1 MNEETLL
8 FFIKAAL
15 ENEEHL
21 GDNLKKQCI
30 DYVESLQQKNQQ
42 LKETINKAIEK
53 LYYWGETLN
62 PDFQKEML
70 NILKGVE
77 DNGN

>member
-1 MNEETLL
+1 MIEETLL
-8 FFIKAAL
+8 LFIKATL

-42 LKETINKAIEK
+42 QKGAIDMFLDKVDKNKM
-53 LYYWGETLN
+53 LLNN
-62 PDFQKEML
+62 PDL
-70 NILKGVE
+70 LDLYLKITEVSE
-77 DNGN
+77 